1 VPLAH
6 CHTVTLILGG
16 LLILV
21 VPSAAAL
28 FFLQVRA
35 VYYNNKIITIF
46 FGVLW
51 LSLFGLCFLLPLNAS
66 AAHIGTT
73 KMCIVTRITPYI
85 SIPILMHAA
94 FDTLVFFAI
103 FFRIMSFSIV
113 GDTFS
118 ARMMSFFRGDG
129 LPSLP
134 RSLLFGGQAYYV
146 FVIGSHHVHLL
157 ISSCV
162 AQ

>member
-1 VPLAH
+1 M
-6 CHTVTLILGG
+6 IS
-16 LLILV
+16 
-21 VPSAAAL
+21 SAAAL
-28 FFLQVRA
+28 FFLRVRA
-35 VYYNNKIITIF
+35 VYYNSKIITIF

-66 AAHIGTT
+66 AGQIGTT
-73 KMCIVTRITPYI
+73 QMCIITRITPYV

-103 FFRIMSFSIV
+103 SFRIMSFSIV

-118 ARMMSFFRGDG
+118 ARMMSFRGDG
-129 LPSLP
+129 LSSLP

-146 FVIGSHHVHLL
+146 FVIGSPHLHLL

-162 AQ
+162 AQPLV